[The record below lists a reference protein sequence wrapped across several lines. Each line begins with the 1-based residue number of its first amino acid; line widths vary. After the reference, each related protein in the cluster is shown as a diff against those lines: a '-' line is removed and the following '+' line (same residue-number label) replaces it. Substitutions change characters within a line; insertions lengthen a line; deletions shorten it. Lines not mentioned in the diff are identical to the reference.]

1 MFSLG
6 KFVIS
11 KPGSEDVSCH
21 TTALG
26 NLAAVARW
34 EQEAEDDP
42 PRLPPSPAMGFKLLA
57 LRDGTKPAPCQCIF
71 HVEGIGIGGQMGHTH
86 KAVRHWQGKFKH

>member
-1 MFSLG
+1 MLFLE

-26 NLAAVARW
+26 NLAAVARR
-34 EQEAEDDP
+34 EQEAENDP

-57 LRDGTKPAPCQCIF
+57 LRDGRKTAPCRCIF
-71 HVEGIGIGGQMGHTH
+71 HVEGIGISGQMGHTH
-86 KAVRHWQGKFKH
+86 KSVRHWQEKFKH